1 AVALGSGKDL
11 GVVGAVAVDIT
22 HSIAHMP
29 QDDGFDGETL
39 QGNSY
44 RISYS
49 RDFDEID
56 SRLTFAGYR
65 FSEKNFMSMSDYLDA
80 KTYHHLNAGHEK
92 ERYTVTYNQNF
103 REQGMSAYFSYSRS
117 TFWDSPDQSNY
128 NLSLS
133 WYFDLGSI
141 KNLSASLNGYRS
153 EYNGDKDDGVYI
165 SLSVPW
171 GNDSISYN
179 GTFNGSQHR
188 NQLGYSG
195 HSQNGD
201 NWQLHV
207 GQDEQGAQADGYYS
221 HQGALTDIDLSA
233 DYEEGSYRSLGMS
246 LRGGMTLT
254 TQGGALHRGSLAGS
268 TRLLVDTDGIADVP
282 VSG

>member
-1 AVALGSGKDL
+1 MGVTNGWSLYGGAIGESSYQAVALGSGKDL

-29 QDDGFDGETL
+29 QNDGFDGETL

-141 KNLSASLNGYRS
+141 K
-153 EYNGDKDDGVYI
+153 I
-165 SLSVPW
+165 SV
-171 GNDSISYN
+171 
-179 GTFNGSQHR
+179 R
-188 NQLGYSG
+188 
-195 HSQNGD
+195 
-201 NWQLHV
+201 
-207 GQDEQGAQADGYYS
+207 
-221 HQGALTDIDLSA
+221 
-233 DYEEGSYRSLGMS
+233 R
-246 LRGGMTLT
+246 
-254 TQGGALHRGSLAGS
+254 
-268 TRLLVDTDGIADVP
+268 
-282 VSG
+282 

>member
-1 AVALGSGKDL
+1 LGSGKDL

-141 KNLSASLNGYRS
+141 KNLSASLNSYRS

-171 GNDSISYN
+171 GNRS
-179 GTFNGSQHR
+179 
-188 NQLGYSG
+188 
-195 HSQNGD
+195 
-201 NWQLHV
+201 
-207 GQDEQGAQADGYYS
+207 
-221 HQGALTDIDLSA
+221 
-233 DYEEGSYRSLGMS
+233 EE
-246 LRGGMTLT
+246 
-254 TQGGALHRGSLAGS
+254 
-268 TRLLVDTDGIADVP
+268 
-282 VSG
+282 